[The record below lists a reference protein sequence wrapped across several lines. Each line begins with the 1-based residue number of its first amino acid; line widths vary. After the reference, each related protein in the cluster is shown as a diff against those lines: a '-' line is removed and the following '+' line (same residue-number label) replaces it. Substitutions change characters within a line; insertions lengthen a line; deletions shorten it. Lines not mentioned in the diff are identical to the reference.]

1 LERDLGLQ
9 RVGTRAQQVRTFASY
24 HMDTSNRDEDKQDG
38 TCTNMTMPRKQI
50 SWIQDGRKIYVV
62 NERTLK
68 TFAARACLS
77 RELTEQHRIHSDIPS
92 GIVQPSSSTPH
103 SPSLSRL
110 A

>member
-77 RELTEQHRIHSDIPS
+77 RELM
-92 GIVQPSSSTPH
+92 
-103 SPSLSRL
+103 
-110 A
+110 